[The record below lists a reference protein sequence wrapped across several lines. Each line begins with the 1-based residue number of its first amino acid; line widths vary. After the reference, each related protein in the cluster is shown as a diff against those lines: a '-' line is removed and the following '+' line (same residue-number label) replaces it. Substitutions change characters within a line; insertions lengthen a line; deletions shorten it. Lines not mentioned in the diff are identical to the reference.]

1 AFALLISFPPCT
13 CLLLGAN
20 DILYPAIG
28 PDNDRGADDRCVS
41 GLADAV
47 SSVASPGGRGYS
59 CPWRQASML
68 PQRVNM
74 HVRSSAALLLW
85 GLLAIGL
92 IARASPAAAHSPP
105 GVDPSLA
112 PWFRSLQEPVNNG
125 SCCAERDCELIRAKI
140 ARDHYEVF
148 LEGAWR

>member
-1 AFALLISFPPCT
+1 
-13 CLLLGAN
+13 
-20 DILYPAIG
+20 
-28 PDNDRGADDRCVS
+28 
-41 GLADAV
+41 
-47 SSVASPGGRGYS
+47 
-59 CPWRQASML
+59 ML
-68 PQRVNM
+68 PQRANM

-85 GLLAIGL
+85 GWLAIGF

-125 SCCAERDCELIRAKI
+125 SCCAERDCELVRAKI

-148 LEGAWR
+148 LEGAWRRVPPAIVLKRHDNPTGSAVLCHIHLEMICFIPAAEM